1 MEESP
6 STSATASVASS
17 PAKESEDQSP
27 PGERITPEGEEKTSD
42 TKG

>member
-27 PGERITPEGEEKTSD
+27 GERITPEGEEKTSD